1 MPVSIK
7 TPAEIEKM
15 RTAGKL
21 AAEVLE
27 LIQDSVVEGVTT
39 DDLDKLC
46 HEHIVN
52 VQKATPVNALFSDAY
67 LMILSNKNNPIV
79 QVDFHDLY
87 PVALSGLEFNNEATD
102 VQYLTAT
109 AQFSYQI
116 YEFSTVT

>member
-27 LIQDSVVEGVTT
+27 HLENSVVDGVTT
-39 DDLDKLC
+39 DDLNKLC

-52 VQKATPVNALFSDAY
+52 VKKLFR
-67 LMILSNKNNPIV
+67 
-79 QVDFHDLY
+79 HH
-87 PVALSGLEFNNEATD
+87 
-102 VQYLTAT
+102 
-109 AQFSYQI
+109 
-116 YEFSTVT
+116 